1 MRVTVWGPWVADPT
15 PKAEGSDMP
24 ASTNREAEAA
34 RPRGATWRLSFGD
47 GLLFE
52 VTPSGRK
59 GWVLRYMLGG
69 KRRDMGLGAFPAVSL
84 KEARAKADAARK
96 LAADKRDPID
106 ARREEREAIA
116 IARAAEEEQRARTFR
131 DVAEALIKAQSP
143 AWTSAKTLASW
154 RLTLD
159 KHGYPVLGGMPVA
172 DITRADVVRALSPIW
187 TNQPPTARKLQ
198 RRISAVLDYAA
209 AHGWRAADNPAAGRV
224 LRLTKALPPVRADGH
239 RWPSLPW
246 TRVPAFITALL
257 RRDGM
262 SALALR
268 FAILTVL
275 RSNEIRQA
283 RWSEFDFD
291 AGVWTLPGA
300 KMKGGRAK
308 AREAHRVPITP
319 AMLDVLAVAA
329 SHHTD
334 QEVTVQNLHL
344 HAHRLRDGLVFS
356 NTEGGT
362 YSDAAM
368 SATIKRMNADRP
380 EDEPMP
386 WRDMDGR
393 PITQHGFRRSFRSW
407 VDDERPEDAAAAEA
421 QLAHEEPNKVTAA
434 YRGSD
439 LLTRRVVLMRAWA
452 DHCMGSA
459 STQVI
464 PLREALAG

>member
-1 MRVTVWGPWVADPT
+1 MA
-15 PKAEGSDMP
+15 

-34 RPRGATWRLSFGD
+34 KPREATWRLSFGG
-47 GLLFE
+47 GLLLE
-52 VTPSGRK
+52 VKPSGAK
-59 GWVLRYMLGG
+59 GWVLRYMLDG
-69 KRRDMGLGAFPAVSL
+69 KRRDMGLGAFPTVSL

-96 LAADKRDPID
+96 LAAEKRDPI
-106 ARREEREAIA
+106 ANRREEREAIA
-116 IARAAEEEQRARTFR
+116 AARAAEEEKRARSFR

-143 AWTSAKTLASW
+143 AWTSTKTLASW

-159 KHGYPVLGGMPVA
+159 RHGYPVLGDMPVA

-246 TRVPAFITALL
+246 QRIPDFMAALL
-257 RRDGM
+257 KRGGM

-268 FAILTVL
+268 FAILTAL

-283 RWSEFDFD
+283 RWGEFHFE

-319 AMLDVLAVAA
+319 AMLEVLAVAA
-329 SHHTD
+329 AHHTD
-334 QEVTVQNLHL
+334 QDVTVQNLPL
-344 HAHRLRDGLVFS
+344 HARRFRDGLVFS
-356 NTEGGT
+356 TTEGGA

-380 EDEPMP
+380 QDEPIP
-386 WRDMDGR
+386 WRDVDGR

-421 QLAHEEPNKVTAA
+421 QLAHEEPNKVAAA

-439 LLTRRVVLMRAWA
+439 LLARRVVLMRAWA

-459 STQVI
+459 PAQVI
-464 PLREALAG
+464 PLRAAVAG

>member
-1 MRVTVWGPWVADPT
+1 
-15 PKAEGSDMP
+15 MP

-34 RPRGATWRLSFGD
+34 KSRDATWRLSFGG
-47 GLLFE
+47 GLLLE
-52 VTPSGRK
+52 VKPSGAK
-59 GWVLRYMLGG
+59 GWVLRYMLDG
-69 KRRDMGLGAFPAVSL
+69 KRRDMGLGAFPTVSL
-84 KEARAKADAARK
+84 KEARAKAGAARK
-96 LAADKRDPID
+96 LASEKRQDPIA
-106 ARREEREAIA
+106 ARREAKVA
-116 IARAAEEEQRARTFR
+116 AAVARAADAEKRARTFR
-131 DVAEALIKAQSP
+131 DVAEDLIRAQSP
-143 AWTSAKTLASW
+143 AWTSGKTLASW

-159 KHGYPVLGGMPVA
+159 RHGYPVLGDTPVA

-187 TNQPPTARKLQ
+187 TSQPPTARKLQ

-246 TRVPAFITALL
+246 PRVPAFMAALL
-257 RRDGM
+257 KRDGM

-268 FAILTVL
+268 FAILTAL

-283 RWSEFDFD
+283 RWDEFDFE

-308 AREAHRVPITP
+308 AREAHRVPFTP

-329 SHHTD
+329 ARHTD
-334 QEVTVQNLHL
+334 QDVTAQNLPL
-344 HAHRLRDGLVFS
+344 HARRLRDGLVFS
-356 NTEGGT
+356 TTEGGA

-368 SATIKRMNADRP
+368 SATIKRMNADHP
-380 EDEPMP
+380 ESEPMP
-386 WRDMDGR
+386 WRDVDGR

-421 QLAHEEPNKVTAA
+421 QLAHEEPNKVAAA

-439 LLTRRVVLMRAWA
+439 LLTRRAVLMRAWA
-452 DHCMGSA
+452 DHCMGAASA
-459 STQVI
+459 QVI
-464 PLREALAG
+464 ALQDATAA

>member
-1 MRVTVWGPWVADPT
+1 
-15 PKAEGSDMP
+15 MP
-24 ASTNREAEAA
+24 ATTNREAEAA
-34 RPRGATWRLSFGD
+34 RPRETTWRLSFGG
-47 GLLFE
+47 GLLLE
-52 VTPSGRK
+52 VKPSGAK
-59 GWVLRYMLGG
+59 GWVLRYMIAG
-69 KRRDMGLGAFPAVSL
+69 KRRDMGVGSFPTVSL

-96 LAADKRDPID
+96 LAAEKHDPITT
-106 ARREEREAIA
+106 RREEREAIA
-116 IARAAEEEQRARTFR
+116 ARRAAEEEKRARTFR
-131 DVAEALIKAQSP
+131 DVAETLIKAQSP
-143 AWTSAKTLASW
+143 AWTSTKTLASW

-159 KHGYPVLGGMPVA
+159 KHGYPVLGDLPVA
-172 DITRADVVRALSPIW
+172 DITRADVVRALTPIW
-187 TNQPPTARKLQ
+187 TSQPPTARKLQ

-209 AHGWRAADNPAAGRV
+209 AHGWRPADNPAAGRV
-224 LRLTKALPPVRADGH
+224 LRLTKALPPVRVDGH

-246 TRVPAFITALL
+246 TRVPAFMTALL

-268 FAILTVL
+268 LAILTAL

-319 AMLDVLAVAA
+319 AMLDVLAIAA
-329 SHHTD
+329 AQHTD
-334 QEVTVQNLHL
+334 QDVTVQNLPL
-344 HAHRLRDGLVFS
+344 HARRLRDALVFS
-356 NTEGGT
+356 TAEGGA

-380 EDEPMP
+380 KSEPVP
-386 WRDMDGR
+386 WRDVDGR

-421 QLAHEEPNKVTAA
+421 QLAHEEPNKVAAA

-439 LLTRRVVLMRAWA
+439 LLARRVILMRAWA

-459 STQVI
+459 STLVMR
-464 PLREALAG
+464 LREVVAG

>member
-1 MRVTVWGPWVADPT
+1 
-15 PKAEGSDMP
+15 MP

-34 RPRGATWRLSFGD
+34 QPRAATWRLSFGD
-47 GLLFE
+47 GLLLE
-52 VTPSGRK
+52 VKPSGAK

-69 KRRDMGLGAFPAVSL
+69 KRHDMGLGSFPAISL
-84 KEARAKADAARK
+84 KEARAKAAAARK
-96 LAADKRDPID
+96 QAADKHDPIA

-116 IARAAEEEQRARTFR
+116 AARAAEEEKRARTFR
-131 DVAEALIKAQSP
+131 EVAEALIKAQSP
-143 AWTSAKTLASW
+143 AWTSTKTLGSW

-159 KHGYPVLGGMPVA
+159 KHGYPVLGDMPIA
-172 DITRADVVRALSPIW
+172 DINRADVVRALSPIW
-187 TNQPPTARKLQ
+187 TSQPPTARKLQ

-224 LRLTKALPPVRADGH
+224 LRLTKALPPVQADGH

-246 TRVPAFITALL
+246 SRVPAFMAALL
-257 RRDGM
+257 KRDGM

-268 FAILTVL
+268 FAILTAL

-283 RWSEFDFD
+283 RWSEFDFE

-308 AREAHRVPITP
+308 AREAHRVPISA

-329 SHHTD
+329 AHHTD
-334 QEVTVQNLHL
+334 QDVTVQNLPL
-344 HAHRLRDGLVFS
+344 HARCLRDALVFA
-356 NTEGGT
+356 TADGGA

-368 SATIKRMNADRP
+368 SATIKRMSADRP
-380 EDEPMP
+380 EGEPTP
-386 WRDMDGR
+386 WRDVDGR
-393 PITQHGFRRSFRSW
+393 PITPHGFRRAFRSW

-421 QLAHEEPNKVTAA
+421 QLAHEEPDKVKGA

-439 LLTRRVVLMRAWA
+439 LLARRTALMRAWA
-452 DHCMGSA
+452 DHCMSSA
-459 STQVI
+459 VAQVV
-464 PLREALAG
+464 PLREAANA

>member
-1 MRVTVWGPWVADPT
+1 
-15 PKAEGSDMP
+15 MP

-34 RPRGATWRLSFGD
+34 RPRETTWRMSFGD
-47 GLLFE
+47 GLLLE
-52 VTPSGRK
+52 VKQSGAK
-59 GWVLRYMLGG
+59 AWVLRYMLNG
-69 KRRDMGLGAFPAVSL
+69 KRRDMGIGSFPAVSL

-96 LAADKRDPID
+96 QASEKQDPIT
-106 ARREEREAIA
+106 ARRQEREAIA
-116 IARAAEEEQRARTFR
+116 AARAAEEEKRARTFR

-143 AWTSAKTLASW
+143 AWTSTKTLASW

-159 KHGYPVLGGMPVA
+159 KHGYPVLGDLPVA

-187 TNQPPTARKLQ
+187 THQPPTARKLQ

-209 AHGWRAADNPAAGRV
+209 ANGWRAADNPAAGRV
-224 LRLTKALPPVRADGH
+224 LRLTKALPAILADGH

-246 TRVPAFITALL
+246 PRVPAFMAALL
-257 RRDGM
+257 KRDGM

-268 FAILTVL
+268 FAILTAL

-283 RWSEFDFD
+283 RWSEFDFE

-319 AMLDVLAVAA
+319 AMLDVLTVAA
-329 SHHTD
+329 AHHTD
-334 QEVTVQNLHL
+334 QDVTAQNLPL
-344 HAHRLRDGLVFS
+344 QARRLRDGLVFA
-356 NTEGGT
+356 TAEGGA

-380 EDEPMP
+380 EGEPMP
-386 WRDMDGR
+386 WRDVDGR

-407 VDDERPEDAAAAEA
+407 VDDERPADAAAAEA
-421 QLAHEEPNKVTAA
+421 QLAHEEPNKVAAA

-459 STQVI
+459 SAQVI
-464 PLREALAG
+464 PLREVITG

>member
-1 MRVTVWGPWVADPT
+1 
-15 PKAEGSDMP
+15 MP
-24 ASTNREAEAA
+24 ASTNREAETA
-34 RPRGATWRLSFGD
+34 RPRATTWRLSFGD
-47 GLLFE
+47 GLLLE
-52 VTPSGRK
+52 VKPSGAK
-59 GWVLRYMLGG
+59 AWVLRYMLAG
-69 KRRDMGLGAFPAVSL
+69 KRRDMGLGPFPTISL

-96 LAADKRDPID
+96 LAAEKRDPI
-106 ARREEREAIA
+106 ANRREEREAIA
-116 IARAAEEEQRARTFR
+116 AARAAEEEKRARSFR

-143 AWTSAKTLASW
+143 AWTSTKTLASW

-159 KHGYPVLGGMPVA
+159 RHGYPVLGDMPVA

-246 TRVPAFITALL
+246 PRVPAFMTALL
-257 RRDGM
+257 KRDGM

-268 FAILTVL
+268 FAILTAL

-283 RWSEFDFD
+283 RWGEFDFD

-308 AREAHRVPITP
+308 AREAHRVPLTP
-319 AMLDVLAVAA
+319 AMLDVLVLAA
-329 SHHTD
+329 AHTAD
-334 QEVTVQNLHL
+334 DVTVQNMPL
-344 HAHRLRDGLVFS
+344 HARRLRDGLVFA
-356 NTEGGT
+356 TAEGCA

-380 EDEPMP
+380 EGEPIP
-386 WRDMDGR
+386 WRDVDGR

-421 QLAHEEPNKVTAA
+421 QLAHEEPNKVAAA

-452 DHCMGSA
+452 DHCMGA
-459 STQVI
+459 TSTQVI
-464 PLREALAG
+464 PLRNAVTG